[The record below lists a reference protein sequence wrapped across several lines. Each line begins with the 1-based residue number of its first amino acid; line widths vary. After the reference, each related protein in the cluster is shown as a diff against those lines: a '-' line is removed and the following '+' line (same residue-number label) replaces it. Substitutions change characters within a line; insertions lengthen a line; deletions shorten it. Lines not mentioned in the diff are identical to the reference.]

1 MPPTS
6 KKPVRSLATVPSAK
20 DSQEMRKAVEAIA
33 VTPRSG
39 RITLLARRVFNI
51 LLYHAQLQGAHRETY
66 RLPLSQLL
74 TDSRFESNNTEIL
87 KEHLRQMV
95 ATNVEWHSPGR
106 SWEVA
111 SLLASAKLEKGED
124 GHSVWIEWAYAPT
137 IRDKLV
143 KPEVYTRMTLEM
155 ITLLRTYAG
164 AALYEIAL
172 RYRTSPQGYTMR
184 EDWQWWVP
192 VLTGNPDIDTDRL
205 EYKYFKRDIINPA
218 ISEVNT
224 LQDELKVTLLEHKEG
239 RRVKQLQFHIAA
251 NSQPSLA
258 LGAGGP
264 VDDLIDMQLLGRM
277 MKLGLPQ
284 EDAQQLYVKHDENL
298 LRSALDHV
306 EQRMADGS
314 LQPLNNPV
322 AYFRDA
328 LRKGYARKPA
338 AAKKPA
344 LAAAPPVS
352 AKDHMQRIRDA
363 YADHQ
368 LAMARDLF
376 NEQDA
381 AARERDVRRFEEGP
395 FRELAPAIAK
405 HWRAKRLDSKP
416 AATVFFRWL
425 ASETWP
431 EPPTDAELL
440 TFALEKGLL
449 KAG

>member
-1 MPPTS
+1 MAAAS
-6 KKPVRSLATVPSAK
+6 RKPARSLTTIPPGK

-66 RLPLSQLL
+66 RLALNQLL

-137 IRDKLV
+137 IREKLV

-172 RYRTSPQGYTMR
+172 RYRTSPQGFTMR

-192 VLTGNPDIDTDRL
+192 VLTGNPDIDPDKL
-205 EYKYFKRDIINPA
+205 EYKYFKRDTINPA
-218 ISEVNT
+218 INEVNT
-224 LQDELKVTLLEHKEG
+224 LQDELKVTLYEHKEG

-251 NSQPSLA
+251 NTQPSLG
-258 LGAGGP
+258 LGAGP
-264 VDDLIDMQLLGRM
+264 MDDLIDMQLLGRM
-277 MKLGLPQ
+277 MNLGLSQ
-284 EDAQQLYVKHDENL
+284 QAAQQLYVKHDENL
-298 LRSALDHV
+298 LRSVLDHV
-306 EQRMADGS
+306 EQRLADKT
-314 LQPLNNPV
+314 LPALKNRV
-322 AYFRDA
+322 AYFKDA
-328 LRKGYARKPA
+328 LRKGYARKKAPP
-338 AAKKPA
+338 KKQV
-344 LAAAPPVS
+344 AAPPSVS
-352 AKDHMQRIRDA
+352 VQDHMQRIRDA
-363 YADHQ
+363 HADHLLQ
-368 LAMARDLF
+368 R
-376 NEQDA
+376 
-381 AARERDVRRFEEGP
+381 AREMFQEQTQADREHQVQRFEEGP
-395 FRELAPAIAK
+395 LRDLAPAIAK

-425 ASETWP
+425 ACETWP
-431 EPPTDAELL
+431 TPPSDAELL

>member
-1 MPPTS
+1 MAATS
-6 KKPVRSLATVPSAK
+6 RKPARSLTTVSSGP
-20 DSQEMRKAVEAIA
+20 DSQEVRKAVEAIA

-51 LLYHAQLQGAHRETY
+51 LLYHAQLQGANRETY
-66 RLPLSQLL
+66 RLALSQLL
-74 TDSRFESNNTEIL
+74 SDSRFESNNTEIL

-137 IRDKLV
+137 IREKLV

-251 NSQPSLA
+251 NTQPSLG
-258 LGAGGP
+258 LGAGP
-264 VDDLIDMQLLGRM
+264 VDDLIDMQLLGRLM
-277 MKLGLPQ
+277 NLGLPQ
-284 EDAQQLYVKHDENL
+284 ADAQQLYVKHDENL

-306 EQRMADGS
+306 EQRMADKT
-314 LQPLNNPV
+314 LPALKNPV

-328 LRKGYARKPA
+328 LRKGYAKKAPA
-338 AAKKPA
+338 PKKAA
-344 LAAAPPVS
+344 LAAPRVS
-352 AKDHMQRIRDA
+352 AQDHMQRIRDA
-363 YADHQ
+363 YADHR
-368 LAMARDLF
+368 LAMARELF
-376 NEQDA
+376 HEQDA
-381 AARERDVRRFEEGP
+381 AARTRDVQRFEEGP
-395 FRELAPAIAK
+395 LRELAPAIAK

-425 ASETWP
+425 AQETWP
-431 EPPTDAELL
+431 APPSDAELL